1 MRISVS
7 APGNHLKPD
16 EVEGIERDLDK
27 IDRRLKDF
35 KEEVTAEVRVT
46 SANGGGQGHH
56 VVIELDYGRTH
67 LIAKAENGDVGMAV
81 REAREELLRQIN
93 DRSRGGHSQFAKHT
107 T

>member
-7 APGNHLKPD
+7 APGNHLEPS

-35 KEEVTAEVRVT
+35 REEVSASVRITAADG
-46 SANGGGQGHH
+46 SAPGHH

-67 LIAKAENGDVGMAV
+67 LIAKADHADAGQAV
-81 REAREELLRQIN
+81 REAREEILRQIN
-93 DRSRGGHSQFAKHT
+93 DRSRGGHSQFAKHH
-107 T
+107 